1 MAFKHGIVALALIAS
16 AVTPASAQTLKAV
29 QERGYLICGVSE
41 GLDGFSTVDEKGQWT
56 GLDVDFCR
64 ALSAEIFN
72 DASKVR
78 FVPLSANN
86 RFAALQTKKIDV
98 LSRNSSWT
106 MGRETGLGL
115 MFAAVDYYDG
125 QGFMVRKSLNIKSAL
140 ELAGKPICTK
150 SGTTTELNLADFA
163 RNNSV
168 TYKVM
173 ALSSALGALK
183 AYDSGLCQALTS
195 DVSQLYAQRIKLTTP
210 SDHIILPE
218 IISKEALGPAVRND
232 DVQWFNIVKWSHFAM
247 INADELGVS
256 RQNLDESLKSR
267 TPSIRRLLGLE
278 GKFGEQIGLSKDWA
292 ARIIRLVGNYGEVYK
307 RNVGAGSKLGIPRGI
322 NSLWSKGGIQ
332 YAPPIR

>member
-16 AVTPASAQTLKAV
+16 AVTPDSAQTLKAV
-29 QERGYLICGVSE
+29 QERGYLISGVSE

-64 ALSAEIFN
+64 ALAAAIFD
-72 DASKVR
+72 DAAKVR

-86 RFAALQTKKIDV
+86 RFTGLETKKIDV

-125 QGFMVRKSLNIKSAL
+125 QGFMVRKPLNIKSAL

-163 RNNSV
+163 RNNGV

-232 DVQWFNIVKWSHFAM
+232 DV
-247 INADELGVS
+247 
-256 RQNLDESLKSR
+256 
-267 TPSIRRLLGLE
+267 
-278 GKFGEQIGLSKDWA
+278 
-292 ARIIRLVGNYGEVYK
+292 
-307 RNVGAGSKLGIPRGI
+307 
-322 NSLWSKGGIQ
+322 
-332 YAPPIR
+332 